1 MLVSDTTESG
11 GTSPPLPEG
20 SSSPSEAAGE
30 KSFRVELSPREGVY
44 LRVGKRLLD
53 VVVSS
58 ILLIL
63 LSPLFLIVAICI
75 KRDSPG
81 PVFYRC
87 DRVGLGGELFTF
99 LKFRSMCE
107 GARER
112 KAELQDLNEVDGPVF
127 KVSDDPRIT
136 AVGRFLRRSSIDEL
150 PQLMHVL
157 TGKMS
162 LVGPRPPEPEE
173 VPQYETWQ
181 RRRLSVLPGITCL
194 WQISGRSLIGF
205 DEWMRLDIEYIDNCC
220 FSLDLKILFKT
231 LPAVLSGK
239 GAY

>member
-1 MLVSDTTESG
+1 M
-11 GTSPPLPEG
+11 
-20 SSSPSEAAGE
+20 
-30 KSFRVELSPREGVY
+30 
-44 LRVGKRLLD
+44 LD
-53 VVVSS
+53 VVASS
-58 ILLIL
+58 IMLIL

-87 DRVGLGGELFTF
+87 DRVGLGGEHFTF

-112 KAELQDLNEVDGPVF
+112 KADLQDLNEVDGPVF

-136 AVGRFLRRSSIDEL
+136 GVGRFLRRSSIDEL

-162 LVGPRPPEPEE
+162 LVGPRPPEPGE
-173 VPQYETWQ
+173 VRQYETWQ
-181 RRRLSVLPGITCL
+181 LRRLSVVPGITCL

-205 DEWMRLDIEYIDNCC
+205 DEWMRLDLEYIDNRC
-220 FSLDLKILFKT
+220 FSLDFKILIRT